1 MARSALYLSILLLL
15 AAHAGAIVG
24 GRPAQDGDAPWM
36 VAIINTGKPAAAAC
50 LDSGGSETFCQQICG
65 GTLISPDWVLT
76 AAHCLI
82 NTPYQDLR
90 VVPGITN
97 LNAPGT
103 ADKYIAVSEALL
115 HPDAPLEIETYYRN
129 DIALLR
135 LATPATTT
143 PASIIT
149 LEALQALEQDNP
161 AADDGVTVFGWGQL
175 GPDGAFPARL
185 QRVSMEMPPA
195 ACASAWAMAPWD
207 ADIWA
212 CSVETNAGAIEAD
225 DAGDPTPTDEGGEG
239 ICVLDSGGPLVV
251 GNPDDGLLA
260 GVISWGQQDECGNAD
275 YPTVHTRVP
284 YFLDWI
290 EAATQASGEPLKDVG
305 LEVTAPASA
314 SAASTPAVVVTL
326 RNATSSAGVP
336 APAFTLRY
344 IGTAALAL
352 SGTTMA
358 SCVDAVGGWDCSYTG
373 GPTMPAESSATVTLT
388 ASATASNQE
397 VLLEASLSTYDSA
410 ADYRR
415 GNDRIEH
422 QLTFTDSPDLRLSA
436 TGITQAG
443 TTLGWVMANASNASA
458 HTNASAAKLIAV
470 LPDGIN
476 FSDAAYSPDGSPV
489 ACTGSATVTCSLG
502 NLAAD
507 EQLAVRLAVH
517 GSRNFSGIVTLRLQA
532 DEDDYPAESDGQSD
546 TDAAV
551 QLAWGTPGTPPSET
565 PTTPTAPTTS
575 GGGGGG
581 APGIAW
587 LLVLGALGARR
598 LRRR

>member
-1 MARSALYLSILLLL
+1 MARHAFALLVLSLLTGS
-15 AAHAGAIVG
+15 AGAIVG

-90 VVPGITN
+90 VLPGMTN
-97 LNAPGT
+97 LNAPGLI
-103 ADKYIAVSEALL
+103 DKYIAISDARL
-115 HPDAPLEIETYYRN
+115 HPDAPVEIETYYRN
-129 DIALLR
+129 DLALLR
-135 LATPATTT
+135 LASPATTT

-149 LEALQALEQDNP
+149 LEALEALEQAEP
-161 AADDGVTVFGWGQL
+161 VADDGITVFGWGQL
-175 GPDGAFPARL
+175 GPDGPFPARL
-185 QRVSMEMPPA
+185 QRVSMEMPPS

-212 CSVETNAGAIEAD
+212 CSVETDAGAIEVD
-225 DAGDPTPTDEGGEG
+225 DAGDPTPRDEGGEG

-251 GNPDDGLLA
+251 GNPDGGLLA
-260 GVISWGQQDECGNAD
+260 GVVSWGQQDECGNAD

-290 EAATQASGEPLKDVG
+290 EAATLAGGAPLQDVG
-305 LEVTAPASA
+305 LEIAAPTTASA
-314 SAASTPAVVVTL
+314 TATPAVVVTL

-352 SGTTMA
+352 SGTNMA
-358 SCVDAVGGWDCSYTG
+358 SCVDVAGGWDCSYTG

-388 ASATASNQE
+388 ASAAATNQE
-397 VLLEASLSTYDSA
+397 VLLEAALSTYDSA

-436 TGITQAG
+436 TGITQGG
-443 TTLGWVMANASNASA
+443 TTLGWIMATASNASA
-458 HTNASAAKLIAV
+458 HANASAAKLVAV
-470 LPDGIN
+470 LPNGIS
-476 FSDAAYSPDGSPV
+476 FSEAAYSPDGSPV

-502 NLAAD
+502 NLDANK
-507 EQLAVRLAVH
+507 QLAVRLAVR
-517 GSRNFSGIVTLRLQA
+517 GTRNLSGILTLRLQA
-532 DEDDYPAESDGQSD
+532 GEDDYPAEPDGQPD
-546 TDAAV
+546 THAAV
-551 QLAWGTPGTPPSET
+551 RLAWGTPGTPPSET
-565 PTTPTAPTTS
+565 PTPPPAPTTS
-575 GGGGGG
+575 AGGGGG
-581 APGIAW
+581 APGMGW

-598 LRRR
+598 IGRR